1 MDGANLNALIGLTR
15 PADMGFD
22 ITHINLHKTFSTPH
36 GGGGPGSGP
45 IGVTRQL
52 SPYLPAPRVALDGN
66 GGYRWDEGQAE
77 SIGRVH
83 GHFGNFGMLVR
94 AYAYILAL
102 GGDGLASMSRRAVL
116 NANYLKSTLTDIYDL
131 PFGDGTMHEFVLS
144 GQRQKERGIKTLDIA
159 KKLLDYGVHAPT
171 VYFPLVVPEA
181 LMIEPTE
188 SETRSTLDRFS
199 AILREIDGLVDSDP
213 DGIRAAPRNTP
224 VRRLDETTANRELD
238 VHWMAE

>member
-1 MDGANLNALIGLTR
+1 M
-15 PADMGFD
+15 P
-22 ITHINLHKTFSTPH
+22 
-36 GGGGPGSGP
+36 
-45 IGVTRQL
+45 V
-52 SPYLPAPRVALDGN
+52 
-66 GGYRWDEGQAE
+66 
-77 SIGRVH
+77 
-83 GHFGNFGMLVR
+83 
-94 AYAYILAL
+94 
-102 GGDGLASMSRRAVL
+102 
-116 NANYLKSTLTDIYDL
+116 TDIFDL
-131 PFGDGTMHEFVLS
+131 PYGDGTMHEFVLS
-144 GQRQKERGIKTLDIA
+144 GRRQKERGIKTLDIA

-238 VHWMAE
+238 VHWMGK